1 MHIFSISSCL
11 NASIFPK
18 DRLNRIYELMKE
30 TLNLLENGT
39 SQKCENVSTIITKNN
54 GKQIVA
60 KSVSRINEHPLY
72 HAVIIAISDIANI
85 HLKAK
90 SVNSD
95 LAPDLIENYKS
106 DYLCTNYECFL
117 SQEPCLMCAM
127 ALVHSR
133 IKRVYF
139 YSEPNRIESNE
150 CNDQPFTLH
159 YLHINAN
166 LNHRYEVWKLM
177 PTSIDNNKQD
187 LDEKDD
193 KAIFPNKK
201 SKS

>member
-1 MHIFSISSCL
+1 MNGNIFS
-11 NASIFPK
+11 K
-18 DRLNRIYELMKE
+18 DRLNRIYELMKD

-39 SQKCENVSTIITKNN
+39 SQKCENVSTIITKND

-72 HAVIIAISDIANI
+72 HAVIIAISEIANI
-85 HLKAK
+85 HLKSK
-90 SVNSD
+90 SASGD
-95 LAPDLIENYKS
+95 LDPDLIENYKS

-127 ALVHSR
+127 ALIHSR

-139 YSEPNRIESNE
+139 YYDPNRLESSE

-159 YLHINAN
+159 YLHVNTN

-177 PTSIDNNKQD
+177 PPSSIDNNNNNKQD

-193 KAIFPNKK
+193 QAIFPNKK